1 MDETVLNRAIN
12 ALDHG
17 HIIVY
22 PTDTLYA
29 LGAKIVEKRA
39 VLHIFSIKNRPL
51 SLPLP
56 VAFSDENMVSD
67 YVFLSSLAKRL
78 LAHFLPGKVTLVCKK
93 KESMPSEVTGGK
105 NTVAVRIPQD
115 PVALKIIKKTG
126 PLVVTSAN
134 IHGKTTPENVS
145 EIRKVFEPEMI
156 NVFVDDGPRSGKPT
170 TIVDATGSHPKIL
183 REGIVSSDV
192 ILKLSDGE

>member
-1 MDETVLNRAIN
+1 MDETVLNRAVN

-17 HIIVY
+17 HLIVY

-39 VLHIFSIKNRPL
+39 VLHIFSIKTRPL

-67 YVFLSSLAKRL
+67 YAFLSPLAKRL
-78 LAHFLPGKVTLVCKK
+78 LSHFLPGKVTLVCKK
-93 KESMPSEVTGGK
+93 KERIPSEVTAGK

-134 IHGKTTPENVS
+134 IHGQTTPENVS
-145 EIRKVFEPEMI
+145 EIRKLFGSEKI

-170 TIVDATGSHPKIL
+170 TIVDVTGSNPKIL

>member
-1 MDETVLNRAIN
+1 MDETVLNRAVN

-17 HIIVY
+17 HLIVY

-39 VLHIFSIKNRPL
+39 VLHIFSIKTRPL

-67 YVFLSSLAKRL
+67 YAFLSPLAKRL
-78 LAHFLPGKVTLVCKK
+78 LTHFLPGKVTLVCKK
-93 KESMPSEVTGGK
+93 KERIPLEVTAGK

-134 IHGKTTPENVS
+134 IYGQTTPENVS
-145 EIRKVFEPEMI
+145 EIRKLFESEMI
-156 NVFVDDGPRSGKPT
+156 NVFVDDGPRFGKPT
-170 TIVDATGSHPKIL
+170 TIVDVTGSHPKIL